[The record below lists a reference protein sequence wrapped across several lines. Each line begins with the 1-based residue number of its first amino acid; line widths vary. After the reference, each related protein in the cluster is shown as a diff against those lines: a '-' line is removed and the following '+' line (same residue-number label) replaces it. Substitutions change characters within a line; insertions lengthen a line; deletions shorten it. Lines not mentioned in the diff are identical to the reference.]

1 VKYDSL
7 SKDELLKKV
16 VSFEQELKGYVNRL
30 DERYKVFFERNLA
43 GIYRSKING
52 KIVECNDALAEILG
66 YESKEE
72 LIGSDA
78 KMLYQNIND
87 REKHLELLRSQ
98 KFIKNKKLA
107 LFKKDG
113 TKIWVSIS
121 TTEISNKETGEMD
134 YMEGTIID
142 ITELIHTQE
151 LLEHNEQNYKAM
163 LDESPYGIIIINK
176 NKVEYF
182 NHRAEKILKIELN
195 KKTNIEKLFPS
206 ALIKIKNEEINQGDL
221 KHLDRVEF
229 NAGTEP
235 VFLDMYVKP
244 ILFEN
249 KQMTEL
255 SFVDIQDRIELEEE
269 KIKTGVFQKLN
280 NQLKAEIAKK
290 ERIENELIKSLE
302 LNQNQAAKLTE
313 SLKEK
318 DILIKEVHHRVKNN
332 LQVISSIF
340 NLQNAYSKNEGIK
353 EVLKESQ
360 NRIKSMAYIHESLYK
375 SSQLGKIDFEE
386 YVSKLCNNLIRSYAI
401 RDNQI
406 SLLTETEKV
415 LLHLDQ
421 AIPCGLMVNEIISNS
436 LKHAFPAHGRGIIAI
451 NLRCRKNRVKLRLSD
466 DGIGIPANILRGE
479 TNTLGMQL
487 IETLV
492 EQIRGELKIDTEMGS
507 SFELEF
513 DLQQ

>member
-1 VKYDSL
+1 MKYDRL
-7 SKDELLKKV
+7 TREELLEKV
-16 VSFEQELKGYVNRL
+16 NLFEQELKGYVNRL
-30 DERYKVFFERNLA
+30 DQRYKVFFERNLA
-43 GIYRSKING
+43 GIYRSRLDG

-66 YESKEE
+66 YNSKEE

-78 KMLYQNIND
+78 KMLYQNIRD
-87 REKHLELLRSQ
+87 REKHLELLETQ

-107 LFKKDG
+107 LLKKDG

-121 TTEISNKETGEMD
+121 TTKFGDNNNRESD

-163 LDESPYGIIIINK
+163 LDESPYGIIIIHK
-176 NKVEYF
+176 GEVEYF
-182 NHRAEKILKIELN
+182 NQRAEKILKIKLD
-195 KKTNIEKLFPS
+195 KKSNIKKLFPPEV
-206 ALIKIKNEEINQGDL
+206 IKEKDEEVTRTDL
-221 KHLDRVEF
+221 KHIDRVEF
-229 NAGTEP
+229 NAGADP
-235 VFLDMYVKP
+235 VFLDMYIKP

-249 KQMTEL
+249 QQMTEF
-255 SFVDIQDRIELEEE
+255 SFVDIRDRIELEEE

-280 NQLKAEIAKK
+280 NQLKAEIGKK
-290 ERIENELIKSLE
+290 ERIENELVKSLE

-386 YVSKLCNNLIRSYAI
+386 YMSKLCNNLIRSYTI

-436 LKHAFPAHGRGIIAI
+436 LKHAFPENGNGIIAI
-451 NLRCRKNRVKLRLSD
+451 TLRKRKNRVKLVLSD
-466 DGIGIPANILRGE
+466 DGIGIPANILKGE

-492 EQIRGELKIDTEMGS
+492 EQIKGELKINTDTGS
-507 SFELEF
+507 SFALEF
-513 DLQQ
+513 ELQQ

>member
-1 VKYDSL
+1 VKYDKL
-7 SKDELLKKV
+7 SKEELLEKV
-16 VSFEQELKGYVNRL
+16 NSFEEELKGYVNRL
-30 DERYKVFFERNLA
+30 DQRYKVFFERNLA
-43 GIYRSKING
+43 GIYRSKISG
-52 KIVECNDALAEILG
+52 KLVECNDALAEILG
-66 YESKEE
+66 YQSKEE

-78 KMLYQNIND
+78 KLLYENIAD
-87 REKHLELLRSQ
+87 RDRHIQILHEQ
-98 KFIKNKKLA
+98 KFIKNRKLP
-107 LFKKDG
+107 LLKKDG

-121 TTEISNKETGEMD
+121 TSEIKNSLTGEVD

-142 ITELIHTQE
+142 ITELMRTQE
-151 LLEHNEQNYKAM
+151 LLEQNELNYKAM
-163 LDESPYGIIIINK
+163 LDESPYGIIIIHK
-176 NKVEYF
+176 EKVEYF
-182 NHRAEKILKIELN
+182 NLRAEKILQTELN
-195 KKTNIEKLFPS
+195 VKTEIEKLFAS
-206 ALIKIKNEEINQGDL
+206 ELIRKGAEKIGEGEL
-221 KHLDRVEF
+221 KHFDRVEF
-229 NAGTEP
+229 NFNEEP

-249 KQMTEL
+249 KRMLEL

-269 KIKTGVFQKLN
+269 KIKTDVFEKLN
-280 NQLKAEIAKK
+280 NRLKAEISKK
-290 ERIENELIKSLE
+290 ERIEKELTKSLE

-340 NLQNAYSKNEGIK
+340 NLQNAYSNEDKIK

-386 YVSKLCNNLIRSYAI
+386 YINKLCKNLIRSYTI
-401 RDNQI
+401 RGNQI

-436 LKHAFPAHGRGIIAI
+436 LKHAFPKSSSGIIAI
-451 NLRCRKNRVKLRLSD
+451 SLSRKGKRVRLRLAD
-466 DGIGIPANILRGE
+466 DGIGIPEKILKGE
-479 TNTLGMQL
+479 TNTLGIQL

-492 EQIRGELKIDTEMGS
+492 EQIRGELNINIEMGS

-513 DLQQ
+513 DLQE